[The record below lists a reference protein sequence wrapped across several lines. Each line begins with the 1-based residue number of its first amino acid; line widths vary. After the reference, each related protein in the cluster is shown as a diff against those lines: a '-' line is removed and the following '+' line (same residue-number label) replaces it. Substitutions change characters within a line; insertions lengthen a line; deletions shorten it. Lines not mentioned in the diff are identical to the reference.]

1 MNTHPTTHAFEQIGT
16 HWSENMRAF
25 IKQHINDDTCELLL
39 SASRYG
45 DIDMQ
50 FAAHQIESRRKLRD
64 KLPEWYDNDDIVM
77 GGKIPAEQCSSEKTA
92 RFKRSIIQG
101 RSLCDLTGGMGVDFW
116 YMSEGMDTAIYTERD
131 AWLCECAEHNMAALS
146 ASRNPSAG
154 STIFLIRH
162 GDGRLLPIPDVDVIY
177 LDPARRSS
185 DGGRVY
191 AIEDCEPN
199 VLDWQDLLLS
209 HASTVLVKLSPMI
222 DLSDMLSKMSHVTDV
237 YIVAVRNECK
247 EMLVKMQAESSK
259 LCEKDKS
266 EEKGESLESAAEGG
280 GRDVVIHCVDFM
292 PTTTI
297 SHAFVLSDS
306 KPVRVTDEGVMRYL
320 FEPDVTLMKAQAFGS
335 LCHDFDVVQ
344 LDVQTHLM
352 TSASPC
358 PNFPGRRFEVEEV
371 IPFSSHVVKRLPR
384 LIPKAN
390 ISTRNFVLTADQL
403 RKKTGIKDGGDI
415 FLFGASVKG
424 EGNVIIRCKKI

>member
-1 MNTHPTTHAFEQIGT
+1 
-16 HWSENMRAF
+16 
-25 IKQHINDDTCELLL
+25 
-39 SASRYG
+39 
-45 DIDMQ
+45 
-50 FAAHQIESRRKLRD
+50 
-64 KLPEWYDNDDIVM
+64 
-77 GGKIPAEQCSSEKTA
+77 
-92 RFKRSIIQG
+92 
-101 RSLCDLTGGMGVDFW
+101 
-116 YMSEGMDTAIYTERD
+116 
-131 AWLCECAEHNMAALS
+131 
-146 ASRNPSAG
+146 
-154 STIFLIRH
+154 
-162 GDGRLLPIPDVDVIY
+162 
-177 LDPARRSS
+177 
-185 DGGRVY
+185 
-191 AIEDCEPN
+191 
-199 VLDWQDLLLS
+199 
-209 HASTVLVKLSPMI
+209 
-222 DLSDMLSKMSHVTDV
+222 
-237 YIVAVRNECK
+237 
-247 EMLVKMQAESSK
+247 
-259 LCEKDKS
+259 
-266 EEKGESLESAAEGG
+266 
-280 GRDVVIHCVDFM
+280 M